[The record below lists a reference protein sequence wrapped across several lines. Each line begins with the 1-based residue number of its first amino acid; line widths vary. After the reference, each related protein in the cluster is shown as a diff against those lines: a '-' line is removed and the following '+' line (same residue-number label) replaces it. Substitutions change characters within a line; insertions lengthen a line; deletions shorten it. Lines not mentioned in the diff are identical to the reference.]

1 MTMQRKITM
10 GDKVDLA
17 RAFPALER
25 AANLT
30 RIKATMLSM
39 ASANQPGQA
48 HWYVVHTAERREK
61 SVYER
66 LAEEK
71 ISAYLPLV
79 ERGRIVR
86 RGRVV
91 DLTPG
96 PALPGYVMVHLVPSA
111 AAFCGLRHIDGVIG
125 VVGGLHAPH
134 RITDED
140 VNRFKR
146 VLGSWDETSEHAERF
161 HVGDWVRFDEGP
173 FIGFKGRLVKVK
185 RAVPMAGLRKIAI
198 AGKVEFEV
206 SGQQHVVEAPL
217 ALLQKL

>member
-134 RITDED
+134 
-140 VNRFKR
+140 
-146 VLGSWDETSEHAERF
+146 
-161 HVGDWVRFDEGP
+161 
-173 FIGFKGRLVKVK
+173 
-185 RAVPMAGLRKIAI
+185 
-198 AGKVEFEV
+198 
-206 SGQQHVVEAPL
+206 
-217 ALLQKL
+217 